1 MASQDFAF
9 FYEIQGMA
17 LDVEHGPLQS
27 IGSTL
32 TELAGDSDGINSNT
46 DPGQPIDW
54 DAGFTGP
61 FTYIGLT
68 NNGDPIIE
76 DGDSLTRFVL
86 SDNGSLA
93 GTSFTPDFGT
103 SFSYCF
109 AAGTQIATPEGERA
123 VETLAIGD
131 AILTA
136 EGKTVTV
143 KWLGQQTL
151 RKFLNATRIQPVRLR
166 AGALGDG
173 LPRRD
178 LTVTGEHGLLIDGL
192 VINAAALV
200 NGTTIAWVPL
210 DEIADEVTY
219 YHVETE
225 MHDVILAE
233 GAPAET
239 FIDYLDRRA
248 FDNYRE
254 YLDLYG
260 AERIIREMPK
270 PRISAARLVPEEIRA
285 RLGITVAD
293 SFATQKPARYGA
305 AGAA

>member
-9 FYEIQGMA
+9 YYEIQGMA
-17 LDVEHGPLQS
+17 PDVEHGPLQN
-27 IGSTL
+27 IGTTTL
-32 TELAGDSDGINSNT
+32 TELIGDGDGVNGNT
-46 DPGQPIDW
+46 DPNRPIDW
-54 DAGFTGP
+54 NAGFTGP

-68 NNGDPIIE
+68 SNGDPIIE
-76 DGDSLTRFVL
+76 DGDSSTRFVL
-86 SDNGSLA
+86 SNDNSLA

-109 AAGTQIATPEGERA
+109 AEGTLIATPEGERA
-123 VETLAIGD
+123 VETLGIGD
-131 AILTA
+131 EILTA
-136 EGKTVTV
+136 DGRTVAV
-143 KWLGQQTL
+143 KWLGRQTL
-151 RKFLNATRIQPVRLR
+151 RKFLNAVRIQPVRIR

-178 LTVTGEHGLLIDGL
+178 LTVTGEHGMMIDGL
-192 VINAAALV
+192 VINASALV
-200 NGTTIAWVPL
+200 NGTSIDWVPL

-225 MHDVILAE
+225 AHDAILAE
-233 GAPAET
+233 GAAAET

-260 AERIIREMPK
+260 AERIIREMPA
-270 PRISAARLVPEEIRA
+270 PRISAARLVPETIRR
-285 RLGITVAD
+285 RLSD
-293 SFATQKPARYGA
+293 PARPITSLVG
-305 AGAA
+305 